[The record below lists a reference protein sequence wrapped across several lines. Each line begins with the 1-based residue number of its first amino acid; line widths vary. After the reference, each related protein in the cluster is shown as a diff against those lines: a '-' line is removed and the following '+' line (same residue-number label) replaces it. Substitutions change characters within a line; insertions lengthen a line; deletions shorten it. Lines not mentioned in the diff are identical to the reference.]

1 MTEYIHSVTGEI
13 KTERQILDP
22 IRATTSISKNTIAE
36 LGYVPVLQAPAPTP
50 SSPVKVVRR
59 NGVTTDSLGNKVQAW
74 IEVDMFSDIDGGPT
88 KAEQE
93 AEYLAKSISDAVAE
107 FILQIDADADALIR
121 AVIGERASQYEG
133 AEREALEYKAAGYT
147 GTVPPKVQAWA
158 TAKNETAQW
167 AADSQIATADAWRSA
182 ENALYSKRLLLKE
195 NARNASDVAALNA
208 IKAQWAGFIA
218 ALKTSLGVQ

>member
-74 IEVDMFSDIDGGPT
+74 TEVDMFADYTDEQGVVHT

-93 AEYLAKSISDAVAE
+93 AEYLANKQAAEDAAALEASKMTGIDILGVMCSATKTDQSGLSAVA
-107 FILQIDADADALIR
+107 
-121 AVIGERASQYEG
+121 
-133 AEREALEYKAAGYT
+133 
-147 GTVPPKVQAWA
+147 
-158 TAKNETAQW
+158 
-167 AADSQIATADAWRSA
+167 
-182 ENALYSKRLLLKE
+182 
-195 NARNASDVAALNA
+195 
-208 IKAQWAGFIA
+208 
-218 ALKTSLGVQ
+218 LGVTLARMANSTFPDTKFEFENGNSLVVTNANFDTIYAAWMPFRQSFFTP

>member
-59 NGVTTDSLGNKVQAW
+59 NGVTTDANGNKVQAW
-74 IEVDMFSDIDGGPT
+74 IEVDMFSDIDGQT

-93 AEYLAKSISDAVAE
+93 AEYLANKQAAEDAAALEASKMTGIDILGVMCSATKTDQSGLSAVALGVTLARMAGQAFPDTKFE
-107 FILQIDADADALIR
+107 FENGNSLVVTNANFDTIYA
-121 AVIGERASQYEG
+121 
-133 AEREALEYKAAGYT
+133 
-147 GTVPPKVQAWA
+147 AWA
-158 TAKNETAQW
+158 PFRQSFFTP
-167 AADSQIATADAWRSA
+167 
-182 ENALYSKRLLLKE
+182 
-195 NARNASDVAALNA
+195 
-208 IKAQWAGFIA
+208 
-218 ALKTSLGVQ
+218 